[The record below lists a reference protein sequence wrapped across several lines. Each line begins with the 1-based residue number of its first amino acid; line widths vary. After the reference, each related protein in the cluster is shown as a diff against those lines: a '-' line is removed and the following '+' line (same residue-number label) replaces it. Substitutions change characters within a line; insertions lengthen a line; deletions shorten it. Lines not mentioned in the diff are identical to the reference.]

1 MDLEADLEYVL
12 KKSLEMGAKY
22 ADLRYQENYYESI
35 LVENRVLKSYSS
47 RKFSGVGVRV
57 FVDEAV
63 GYASTTSLS
72 RENFLKAIDNAIKAA
87 KALGG
92 GEKVKFDFEAN
103 RVEVKSKFTVDP
115 ENVSAEEKISLA
127 LDANRAAFFD
137 DRIKNAITRLG
148 FSKDSRVF
156 LSTYGAKVKVETVMS
171 GLWHESVAKSY
182 KTMERVGYSDSRCA
196 GFEFIKSGDWNTFTS
211 DLSRLAIEAS
221 ESVTPPAGTYPVIV
235 APDVIGLL
243 LHEAFGHASEGD
255 LVSTQESV
263 LYGRIGEKIASEM
276 VTIVDDGVVENGYF
290 YPFDDEGTVK
300 KRTVVVEE
308 GVLKG
313 FLHDIMSASKFSVE
327 STGNGRAQDFENMP
341 IVRQTNYFMLPRD
354 YDFDELLEDI
364 DYGIYVCGKGATGGQ
379 VDVGMGTFT
388 FSVGPSKIIRRG
400 RLAETVRGVVISGL
414 ILETLK
420 TIDAVGKD
428 LMIKTNVFGG
438 CGKMG
443 QTVKV
448 GFGGPHVRVQKMT
461 VGGR

>member
-1 MDLEADLEYVL
+1 MESDLEYVL
-12 KKSLEMGAKY
+12 KKAEEVGADY
-22 ADLRYQENYYESI
+22 ADLRYQEYYYENV

-57 FVDEAV
+57 FVDGGV

-72 RENFLKAIDNAIKAA
+72 RDSFLNALDNAMNAA
-87 KALGG
+87 KALVG
-92 GEKVKFDFEAN
+92 GERIKFDFESN
-103 RVEVKSKFTVDP
+103 RVEVKSKFLVDP
-115 ENVSAEEKISLA
+115 VNVSVEEKISLA
-127 LDANRAAFFD
+127 LDANKTAFFD

-148 FSKDSRVF
+148 FSKDYRLF
-156 LSTYGAKVKVETVMS
+156 MSTYGANVKVETVMS
-171 GLWHESVAKSY
+171 GLGHESVAKSY
-182 KTMERVGYSDSRCA
+182 DRMERVGYSDSGCA
-196 GFEFIKSGDWNTFTS
+196 GFEFIRSGDWNTFAS
-211 DLSRLAIEAS
+211 ELSRLAIEAS
-221 ESVTPPAGTYPVIV
+221 ESGTPPAGTYPVIV
-235 APDVIGLL
+235 DPDVIGLL

-263 LYGRIGEKIASEM
+263 LYGRIGEKIASDN
-276 VTIVDDGVVENGYF
+276 VTIVDDGVVEKGYF

-300 KRTVVVEE
+300 KRTVVVED

-313 FLHDIMSASKFSVE
+313 FLHDIMSASKFGMKP
-327 STGNGRAQDFENMP
+327 TGNGRAQDFENMP
-341 IVRQTNYFMLPRD
+341 IVRQTNYFMLPGD

-364 DYGIYVCGKGATGGQ
+364 DYGIYVSGKGATGGQ

-388 FSVGPSKIIRRG
+388 FSVGPSKIIRGG

-414 ILETLK
+414 ILDTLK

-428 LMIKTNVFGG
+428 LAIRTNVFGG

-443 QTVKV
+443 QTVRV
-448 GFGGPHVRVQKMT
+448 GFGGPHVRVKKMT